1 MFMIAMEMTQTTSG
15 PQYLRYSIQRMY
27 LLVERLAYLLMML
40 KATSRT
46 MKDMPIANS
55 RHCSGG
61 GWVRV
66 G

>member
-1 MFMIAMEMTQTTSG
+1 M
-15 PQYLRYSIQRMY
+15 RYSIQRMY

-61 GWVRV
+61 EWVRV